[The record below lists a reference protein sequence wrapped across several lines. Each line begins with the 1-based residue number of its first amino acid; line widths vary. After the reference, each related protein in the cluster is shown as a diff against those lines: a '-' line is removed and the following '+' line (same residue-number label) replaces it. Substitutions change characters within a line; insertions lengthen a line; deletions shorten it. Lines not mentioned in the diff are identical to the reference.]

1 MQKTQVKEFT
11 KLSKTLEVPFK
22 NAEFA
27 PDGLPVIWQAMRD
40 KTAQMATFYTE
51 EASLTKAGPITNLN
65 RLKGDIKK
73 HLQDLDKEGVQGSK
87 KLNKRMDKFVLPLIS
102 YITLSVA
109 DSRAI

>member
-1 MQKTQVKEFT
+1 MQKAQAKEFT

-22 NAEFA
+22 NAELA
-27 PDGLPVIWQAMRD
+27 PDGLTVIWQAMRD

-51 EASLTKAGPITNLN
+51 ESSLTKAGPITNLI

-87 KLNKRMDKFVLPLIS
+87 KLNKRMDKFVLPLI
-102 YITLSVA
+102 
-109 DSRAI
+109 